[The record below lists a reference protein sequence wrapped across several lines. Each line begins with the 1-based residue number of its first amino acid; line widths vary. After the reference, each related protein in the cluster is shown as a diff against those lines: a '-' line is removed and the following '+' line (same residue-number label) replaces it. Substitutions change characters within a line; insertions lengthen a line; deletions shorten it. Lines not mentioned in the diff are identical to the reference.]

1 MIAVDIFAIFPV
13 LPHFDF
19 SICLKRRIV
28 GHYRHI
34 EKKIHSKNAQK
45 QRFCLT
51 EFRDCDYMAF
61 D

>member
-1 MIAVDIFAIFPV
+1 MIAVDGFAIFPV

-51 EFRDCDYMAF
+51 EFRDCD
-61 D
+61 